1 VGQAGLDSDFYF
13 VKQST
18 LYYWRMDLELQAAEK
33 QAFHRAALEDG
44 ILDILCGLCFVAW
57 GFLVEAGQAGLG
69 GITFAVIYPTGF
81 AIRKRLIAPRIGHVT
96 LKEQTVRSK
105 RLLMIGLF
113 TFTAVAG
120 LALYLASDTEA
131 GDFRA
136 RMDSL
141 GVMVLAFPLALIA
154 TMIGLIYGAKRGH
167 AYAVAIMLSFL
178 GCHLSIEKGSRWDEP
193 TLPLMISG
201 TIVLLTGITLCTR
214 FMRSHPISDVPSDLF
229 DASR

>member
-1 VGQAGLDSDFYF
+1 
-13 VKQST
+13 
-18 LYYWRMDLELQAAEK
+18 MDLELQAAEK

-44 ILDILCGLCFVAW
+44 ILDILCGLCLVAW

-136 RMDSL
+136 RMESL
-141 GVMVLAFPLALIA
+141 GAMVLAFPLASDCDDHRPDLRSKTRPCLCGRHHA
-154 TMIGLIYGAKRGH
+154 EFPGL
-167 AYAVAIMLSFL
+167 
-178 GCHLSIEKGSRWDEP
+178 P
-193 TLPLMISG
+193 PLHREG
-201 TIVLLTGITLCTR
+201 
-214 FMRSHPISDVPSDLF
+214 
-229 DASR
+229 

>member
-1 VGQAGLDSDFYF
+1 
-13 VKQST
+13 
-18 LYYWRMDLELQAAEK
+18 MDTDLQAAEK
-33 QAFHRAALEDG
+33 RAFHRAALEDG
-44 ILDILCGLCFVAW
+44 ILDILIGLCLIAW
-57 GFLVEAGQAGLG
+57 GFLTEAGHAGLG

-105 RLLMIGLF
+105 HLLMAGLF

-120 LALYLASDTEA
+120 LALFLASDTQA

-136 RMDSL
+136 KMESL
-141 GVMVLAFPLALIA
+141 GAMVLAFPLALIA
-154 TMIGLIYGAKRGH
+154 TTIGLIYGAKRGH

-193 TLPLMISG
+193 TLPLLISG
-201 TIVLLTGITLCTR
+201 SIVLLTGITLCTR
-214 FMRSHPISDVPSDLF
+214 FLRKHPVSEVPSDLF
-229 DASR
+229 DASH

>member
-1 VGQAGLDSDFYF
+1 
-13 VKQST
+13 
-18 LYYWRMDLELQAAEK
+18 MDLELEAAER

-44 ILDILCGLCFVAW
+44 ILDILCGLCLIAW
-57 GFLVEAGQAGLG
+57 GFLTEAGQAGLG

-81 AIRKRLIAPRIGHVT
+81 AIRKRLISPRIGHVT
-96 LKEQTVRSK
+96 LKEQSVRSK
-105 RLLMIGLF
+105 RLLLIGLF

-120 LALYLASDTEA
+120 LVMYLAGNTEA

-136 RMDSL
+136 KIESL
-141 GVMVLAFPLALIA
+141 GIMVLAFPLALIA
-154 TMIGLIYGAKRGH
+154 TTIGLVYGAKRAH
-167 AYAVAIMLSFL
+167 AYAVVIMLSFL

-214 FMRSHPISDVPSDLF
+214 FMRSHPISEVPSDLF
-229 DASR
+229 DASH

>member
-1 VGQAGLDSDFYF
+1 
-13 VKQST
+13 
-18 LYYWRMDLELQAAEK
+18 MDTDLQAAEK
-33 QAFHRAALEDG
+33 RAFHRAALEDG
-44 ILDILCGLCFVAW
+44 ILDILIGLCLIAW
-57 GFLVEAGQAGLG
+57 GFLTEVGHAGLG

-105 RLLMIGLF
+105 HLLMAGLF

-120 LALYLASDTEA
+120 LALFLASDTQA

-136 RMDSL
+136 KMESL
-141 GVMVLAFPLALIA
+141 GAMVLAFPLALIA
-154 TMIGLIYGAKRGH
+154 TTIGLIYGAKRGH

-193 TLPLMISG
+193 TLPLLISG
-201 TIVLLTGITLCTR
+201 SIVLLTGITLCTR
-214 FMRSHPISDVPSDLF
+214 FLRKHPVSEVPSDLF
-229 DASR
+229 DASH